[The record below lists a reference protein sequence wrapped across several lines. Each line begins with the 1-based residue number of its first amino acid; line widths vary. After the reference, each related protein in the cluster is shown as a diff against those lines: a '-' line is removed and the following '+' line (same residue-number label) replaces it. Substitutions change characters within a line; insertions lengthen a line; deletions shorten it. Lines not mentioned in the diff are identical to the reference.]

1 MTSSKTPSTLAS
13 LRSLVPPRTVT
24 FNESLRIAEFQ
35 ARRLADLI
43 GDPTGIAEH
52 HIAALP
58 RITVTYEDL
67 PVSGLSYW
75 NGIQWIIVISASDN
89 IARQRF
95 TLLHEFKHI
104 IDHPA
109 KAALYT
115 GDKFAAAGEQAEAAA
130 DYFAGC
136 ALVGRRELKSAW
148 GNRIQKVEDL
158 ASHFGVSVP
167 AIRVRLAQTG
177 LDTVVDRLP
186 APRCARPLSTPH
198 QHKQRFRA
206 VYPSY
211 TRRSFA

>member
-1 MTSSKTPSTLAS
+1 MTPSTTKSTLAS
-13 LRSLVPPRTVT
+13 LRSLVPRRVVS
-24 FNESLRIAEFQ
+24 FSESLRVAEFQ

-43 GDPTGIAEH
+43 GDPAGITEH

-58 RITVTYEDL
+58 RITLSYDDL

-75 NGIQWIIVISASDN
+75 NGHQWVIVISSRDSL
-89 IARQRF
+89 ARQRF

-104 IDHPA
+104 VDHPA
-109 KAALYT
+109 KEMLYS
-115 GDKFAAAGEQAEAAA
+115 GDKAASASAQAEAAA

-158 ASHFGVSVP
+158 ASHFGVSVQ

-177 LDTVVDRLP
+177 LDAIADRP
-186 APRCARPLSTPH
+186 PTPRCARPLSTPSRAT
-198 QHKQRFRA
+198 QRFRA
-206 VYPSY
+206 VQPTYA
-211 TRRSFA
+211 RRSYA